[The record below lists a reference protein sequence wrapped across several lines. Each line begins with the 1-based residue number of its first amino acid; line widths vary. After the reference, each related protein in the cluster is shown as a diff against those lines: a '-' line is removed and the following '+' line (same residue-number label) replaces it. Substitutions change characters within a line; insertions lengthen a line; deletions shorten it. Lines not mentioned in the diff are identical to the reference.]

1 MSSDGLILV
10 ADIGGTNTRLA
21 VTPTDRLDLRHFR
34 VFSSKAFADFE
45 SVVARYLAEE
55 TITGVRGACLA
66 PAGPIEDDRFQL
78 TNNHWPVTQS
88 AAVRKVL
95 GAEHILLI
103 NDFEAVAYGI
113 GHLPPQD
120 LVKLGGGVAKPGWPM
135 IAVGPGTGLGMA
147 YMVPVK
153 GGRTIVQTAE
163 AGVGS
168 LPIQTARELA
178 IATHGLPPGTRI
190 ITEALI
196 AGTGMLKIYQAIG
209 ALDGQPTPLSTPA
222 DVTQAALKATDPV
235 AVAALDQY
243 LVWFGRVAGDL
254 ALALRAE
261 GGVYL
266 GGGIP
271 PKILPRLL
279 DGPFRAAFDD
289 KPPLQRIVRSIP
301 VHVVIADKPAL
312 IGCAAAFAEAHPDLL
327 SMAGQL

>member
-1 MSSDGLILV
+1 MAKDSFILV

-21 VTPTDRLDLRHFR
+21 VTPADRLDLRHFR
-34 VFSSKAFADFE
+34 VFSSPAFPDFA
-45 SVVARYLAEE
+45 SLVARYLAEE
-55 TITGVRGACLA
+55 KITGVTGACLA

-78 TNNHWPVTQS
+78 TNCPWPVTQS
-88 AAVRKVL
+88 AGVRKVL

-103 NDFEAVAYGI
+103 NDFEAVAHGI
-113 GHLPPQD
+113 GHLPAKD

-153 GGRTIVQTAE
+153 GGRTIIQTAE

-178 IATHGLPPGTRI
+178 IATHGQPPGTRI

-209 ALDGQPTPLSTPA
+209 ALDKQPTPLTTPA
-222 DVTQAALKATDPV
+222 AVTEAALKSADPV

-243 LVWFGRVAGDL
+243 IVWFGRVVGDL

-279 DGPFRAAFDD
+279 NGPFRAAFDD
-289 KPPLQRIVRSIP
+289 KPPLERIAKSIA
-301 VHVVIADKPAL
+301 VHVVIADKPAM
-312 IGCAAAFAEAHPDLL
+312 IGCAAAFAEAHPDL
-327 SMAGQL
+327 MRMG

>member
-21 VTPTDRLDLRHFR
+21 VTRTDRLALSNFR
-34 VFSSKAFADFE
+34 VFSSPAFPDFE
-45 SVVARYLAEE
+45 SVLSQYLAEE
-55 TITGVRGACLA
+55 RLSGIKGAALA
-66 PAGPIEDDRFQL
+66 PAGPIEGDSFLL
-78 TNNHWPVTQS
+78 TNCPWTPTHSDSVG
-88 AAVRKVL
+88 KVL
-95 GAEHILLI
+95 GAKHIRLL

-113 GHLPPQD
+113 GHLKPQD
-120 LVKLGGGVAKPGWPM
+120 LVKVGGGVAKPGWPM

-147 YMVPVK
+147 YMVPVE
-153 GGRTIVQTAE
+153 GGRTIIQTAE

-178 IATHGLPPGTRI
+178 IAQHGLPRGTRI

-196 AGTGMLKIYQAIG
+196 AGTGMLKIYQGIG
-209 ALDGQPTPLSTPA
+209 ALDGLPTPLTTPA
-222 DVTQAALKATDPV
+222 AVTEAALTNSDAV

-254 ALALRAE
+254 ALTLRAE

-279 DGPFRAAFDD
+279 SGPFRAAFDD
-289 KPPLQRIVRSIP
+289 KPPLERIAKSIT
-301 VHVVIADKPAL
+301 VHVVIADRPAM
-312 IGCAAAFAEAHPDLL
+312 IGCAAAFAEAHPDL
-327 SMAGQL
+327 MTMG

>member
-1 MSSDGLILV
+1 MPSDGLIVL

-21 VTPTDRLDLRHFR
+21 VTPTDRLALSNFR
-34 VFSSKAFADFE
+34 VFSSPAFPDFE
-45 SVVARYLAEE
+45 SVLTHYLAEE
-55 TITGVRGACLA
+55 KLSGIKGAALA
-66 PAGPIEDDRFQL
+66 PAGPIEGDCFQL
-78 TNNHWPVTQS
+78 TNCPWSITRSP
-88 AAVRKVL
+88 AVGKVL
-95 GAEHILLI
+95 GAEHVLLL

-113 GHLPPQD
+113 SHLPAKD
-120 LVKLGGGVAKPGWPM
+120 LVKVGGGIAKQGWPM

-153 GGRTIVQTAE
+153 GGRTIIQTAE

-168 LPIQTARELA
+168 LPIQTERELA
-178 IATHGLPPGTRI
+178 IAQHGLAPGARI

-196 AGTGMLKIYQAIG
+196 AGTGMLKIYKGIG
-209 ALDGQPTPLSTPA
+209 ALDGLPVPLSTPA
-222 DVTQAALKATDPV
+222 AVTDAALKNSDPV

-243 LVWFGRVAGDL
+243 LVWFGRVVGDL

-279 DGPFRAAFDD
+279 SGPFRAAFDD
-289 KPPLQRIVRSIP
+289 KPPLERIAKSIA
-301 VHVVIADKPAL
+301 VHVVIADKPAM
-312 IGCAAAFAEAHPDLL
+312 IGCAAAFAEAHPDVMR
-327 SMAGQL
+327 MA

>member
-1 MSSDGLILV
+1 MSTDGLILV

-21 VTPTDRLDLRHFR
+21 VTPADRLDLRNVR
-34 VFSSKAFADFE
+34 VFSSPAFPDFE
-45 SVVARYLAEE
+45 TVLERFLAEE
-55 TITGVRGACLA
+55 KISGIKGAALA
-66 PAGPIEDDRFQL
+66 PAGPIEGDSFQL

-88 AAVRKVL
+88 AGVRKVL
-95 GAEHILLI
+95 GAEHILLL

-113 GHLPPQD
+113 GHLPAKD

-135 IAVGPGTGLGMA
+135 MAVGPGTGLGMA

-153 GGRTIVQTAE
+153 GGRTIIQTAE

-178 IATHGLPPGTRI
+178 IATHGLAPGARI

-196 AGTGMLKIYQAIG
+196 AGTGMLKIYQAIA
-209 ALDGQPTPLSTPA
+209 ALDAQPAPLGTPA
-222 DVTQAALKATDPV
+222 EVTEAALKNADPV

-243 LVWFGRVAGDL
+243 LVWLGRVVGDL

-279 DGPFRAAFDD
+279 NGPFRAAFDY
-289 KPPLQRIVRSIP
+289 KPPLERIAKSIA

-312 IGCAAAFAEAHPDLL
+312 IGCAAAFAQAHPDL
-327 SMAGQL
+327 MRMG